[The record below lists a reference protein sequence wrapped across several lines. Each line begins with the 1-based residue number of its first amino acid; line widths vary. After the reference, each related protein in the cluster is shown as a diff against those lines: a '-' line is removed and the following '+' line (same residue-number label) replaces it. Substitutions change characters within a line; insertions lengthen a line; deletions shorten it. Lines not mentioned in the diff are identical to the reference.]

1 VTPLTNVTRA
11 AKRYRSSRL
20 VLEQTIREARIN
32 GASLRAIATATGFTP
47 ETIRRIA
54 GEAK

>member
-1 VTPLTNVTRA
+1 VTSLPKVERA

-20 VLEQTIREARIN
+20 ALDQAIREARVD
-32 GASLRAIATATGFTP
+32 GASLRTIATATGFTP